1 MSFLSSVAPSSRYEN
16 LGGGYLTQSSQGGDG
31 FDSVGFVTAKKT
43 TLPTSSLPGPDT
55 PIPNT
60 TQKPNRETN
69 IPIVYARTSINY
81 VQSGE
86 IVFVDRYSDGG
97 APNVQSNPGM
107 RGGSGTSMARV
118 ATIEQINAAVLKVM
132 ALPET
137 RERMAGFGAE
147 ITTSTPDEFAA
158 HIRSEMAKLGK
169 VIRDANIKVN

>member
-31 FDSVGFVTAKKT
+31 LDSVGFVTAKKT
-43 TLPTSSLPGPDT
+43 TLPTSSLPRPDT

-107 RGGSGTSMARV
+107 RGGFGTSNSGVSARSGPSRHRNQ
-118 ATIEQINAAVLKVM
+118 TPRGLLILNSFD
-132 ALPET
+132 ET
-137 RERMAGFGAE
+137 SGA
-147 ITTSTPDEFAA
+147 
-158 HIRSEMAKLGK
+158 HL
-169 VIRDANIKVN
+169 